1 MTWGTT
7 PEADADLIRGREW
20 IEQDN
25 PEAAQQFLKAARDCF
40 DRLGQFPELEIL
52 ARLKGKEFKG
62 IRFSVLSPPFNKWLA
77 FYRITKIVEIIRV
90 LYGVQN
96 WRETPKR
103 FF

>member
-1 MTWGTT
+1 
-7 PEADADLIRGREW
+7 LIRGRQW

-25 PEAAQQFLKAARDCF
+25 PEAAQQFLQAARDCF
-40 DRLGQFPELEIL
+40 DRLGQFPELGIL
-52 ARLKGKEFKG
+52 ARLRGKEFEG
-62 IRFSVLSPPFNKWLA
+62 IRFSVLSPPFNKRLA

-90 LYGVQN
+90 LYGAQN